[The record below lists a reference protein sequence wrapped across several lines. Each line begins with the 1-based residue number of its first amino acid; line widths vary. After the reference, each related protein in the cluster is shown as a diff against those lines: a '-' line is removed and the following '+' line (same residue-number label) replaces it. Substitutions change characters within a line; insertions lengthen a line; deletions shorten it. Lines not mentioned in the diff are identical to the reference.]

1 MAQSVS
7 SKGAD
12 QRAYRSYHMDRFMAV
27 EEVNMTETLANV
39 LSVLG
44 LAAACLVGAIT
55 ILVLALASRIVRE
68 TRK

>member
-1 MAQSVS
+1 
-7 SKGAD
+7 
-12 QRAYRSYHMDRFMAV
+12 
-27 EEVNMTETLANV
+27 MTETLANV

-44 LAAACLVGAIT
+44 LAASCLVGATT

>member
-1 MAQSVS
+1 VAQSVS

-12 QRAYRSYHMDRFMAV
+12 QRTYRSYHMDRSSTV
-27 EEVNMTETLANV
+27 EEDRMTETLANV

-44 LAAACLVGAIT
+44 LAASCLVGAIT
-55 ILVLALASRIVRE
+55 ILVLALASKMVKE

>member
-7 SKGAD
+7 SKGHD

-27 EEVNMTETLANV
+27 EEDRMTETLANV

-55 ILVLALASRIVRE
+55 ILVLALASRIVKE